1 MCLAASGARGTART
15 SVTVGYQVGTL
26 TETFS
31 VDTKGLSASGRLN
44 LRNGASASLTVH
56 GSGMGMASYTSMIR
70 SSMSSCEST
79 EWESE
84 TSVRCSESHGAGTT
98 RRVSV
103 TSGRLLESLSTAASF
118 DLPKILRDHMQN
130 FVEVREHLIEK
141 HRKGMHAL
149 PIPTPAPVGFDSV
162 DNFSSVAT
170 SGLVALCSISCS
182 AVTRRS
188 MQTKMRTS

>member
-1 MCLAASGARGTART
+1 MEFYENFAKHSRIGFHQNPQR
-15 SVTVGYQVGTL
+15 
-26 TETFS
+26 
-31 VDTKGLSASGRLN
+31 
-44 LRNGASASLTVH
+44 
-56 GSGMGMASYTSMIR
+56 SYGIMQ
-70 SSMSSCEST
+70 
-79 EWESE
+79 
-84 TSVRCSESHGAGTT
+84 
-98 RRVSV
+98 
-103 TSGRLLESLSTAASF
+103 
-118 DLPKILRDHMQN
+118 KI
-130 FVEVREHLIEK
+130 VEVREHLIEK